1 LAIGH
6 DIFARMSE
14 IGGSPDPGGRLSQP
28 GLQPVVHQSPQP
40 STEETLVTIGDILVT
55 RSWVVTPSGTQPV
68 GSVTWSVSDMSTTTT
83 NIPVWAIVCTVLFV
97 WFFLL
102 GLLFLLV
109 KETKTQGM
117 VQVTVQG
124 PGFAHFAQIPA
135 FNPGVVPDINARVNY
150 ARSLTAA
157 SQQLPHAG

>member
-1 LAIGH
+1 
-6 DIFARMSE
+6 MSD
-14 IGGSPDPGGRLSQP
+14 IGGLPDPGAQVSQP
-28 GLQPVVHQSPQP
+28 GLQPVVQP
-40 STEETLVTIGDILVT
+40 NVQPTTEEPLVTIGDILVT

-124 PGFAHFAQIPA
+124 PGFAHFSQIPA
-135 FNPGVVPDINARVNY
+135 FNPGVVQDVNSRVNY

-157 SQQLPHAG
+157 SQQLPPAG